1 MAFNSS
7 ETQVTS
13 TWQDLF
19 PDNDVAVR
27 GNRTPSSELDSNI
40 CSLNYEIELCS
51 VIGDANSYK
60 TISGRPVLMQ
70 RSAVQRFHRWSCPI
84 QHRFQVEM
92 FVNQ

>member
-7 ETQVTS
+7 ETQSTS

-19 PDNDVAVR
+19 PDNDEAVR
-27 GNRTPSSELDSNI
+27 GNRTPSSELDPNI

-70 RSAVQRFHRWSCPI
+70 RSAVRRFHRWSLPI
-84 QHRFQVEM
+84 HRFQVEM